1 MTIEGMECVGILVI
15 LHCYGRK
22 GLITFVPLTIDEVVQ
37 VSLEIYEVDKTSYER
52 GALSK
57 KVT

>member
-1 MTIEGMECVGILVI
+1 MTIEGMECVGIRVI

-22 GLITFVPLTIDEVVQ
+22 GLITFAPLTTNEVVR